1 MLCPIC
7 STELELGN
15 RLCNECGTTIDRVE
29 QQVKAQ
35 EPAMEVRDGSALC
48 ASIEGY
54 IRLCEI
60 LPLSEVG
67 AIVNEY
73 LSRLLPQIQADG
85 GQINWY
91 AADKIT
97 AYFGFSEA
105 TDYYTPAARAIHA
118 ALKMH
123 QTFAEFGLE
132 LLNSYAADIEL
143 EFRVGI
149 ASGEM
154 LRGSLGDATLQKPPW
169 SRRESHADSLRL
181 RQRRIVVGDV
191 VNLAVQLEYE
201 ARPGHVLVDAPTA
214 QAAADQF
221 EFNSLGR
228 HSLRRRGGPVE
239 LFSVVGPR
247 AGT

>member
-7 STELELGN
+7 SNELTLGN
-15 RLCNECGTTIDRVE
+15 RLCSECGATIDRVE

-35 EPAMEVRDGSALC
+35 EPLTEIRQGAALC

-60 LPLSEVG
+60 LPLLEVG

-73 LSRLLPQIQADG
+73 LNRLLPLTQADG

-91 AADKIT
+91 AADKIV

-105 TDYYTPAARAIHA
+105 IDYYTPAARAVHA

-143 EFRVGI
+143 ELRIGI
-149 ASGEM
+149 AAGEM
-154 LRGSLGDATLQKPPW
+154 LRGTLGDATLQKPPW
-169 SRRESHADSLRL
+169 SRHDTLAAPPRP

-201 ARPGHVLVDAPTA
+201 ARPGHILVNGATA
-214 QAAADQF
+214 QAAETHF
-221 EFNSLGR
+221 EFSSLGELQ
-228 HSLRRRGGPVE
+228 LRRRANPLEV
-239 LFSVVGPR
+239 FSVVGPR
-247 AGT
+247 PD